1 MTDQNIPENIAIL
14 ELNHFRWITIEQPSK
29 EALQYLKT
37 NFNFHVLDYE
47 DIVATTHR
55 SKIDK
60 YPDYV
65 FMIMLFPLLQHKTHT
80 IHSGEIDFFLGKDYL
95 ITIHRGDVPT
105 FVDMFQL
112 CEASEQARL
121 TYMANSPQYLLY
133 KILQRLFQY
142 CYPILDQIDSDI
154 DKIESNI
161 FSTGQQ
167 SLLQEILV
175 TRHTIAD
182 MRRIIQP
189 HRQTLSRLYRPTTP
203 SEAAD
208 DAGFQLDDKY
218 EDYFDDLRDYTQEI
232 WNQLES
238 FKESIEAL
246 HETNQ
251 SLISYRINEVI
262 RTLTI
267 FSAIMLPAGVVAS
280 LFGMNADFIPFAG
293 VKEDFFIFAGF
304 TFLAMLA
311 TLLYIRRKRL
321 L

>member
-1 MTDQNIPENIAIL
+1 MTNQIIPENVVIL
-14 ELNHFRWITIEQPSK
+14 ELNHFRWINIEQPTK
-29 EALQYLKT
+29 EALHYLKA

-65 FMIMLFPLLQHKTHT
+65 FMILLFPLLIRKTNT
-80 IHSGEIDFFLGKDYL
+80 IQSGEIDFFLGKDFL
-95 ITIHRGDVPT
+95 ITIQRGDIPT

-112 CEASEQARL
+112 CEASEQAQQ

-142 CYPILDQIDSDI
+142 CYPILDQLDSAIDRI
-154 DKIESNI
+154 EEKI
-161 FSTGQQ
+161 FGTRQQ

-175 TRHTIAD
+175 TRHNIAD

-189 HRQTLSRLYRPTTP
+189 HRQTLSRLYKPTSP
-203 SEAAD
+203 SEAE
-208 DAGFQLDDKY
+208 DAGFQLDDKF

-262 RTLTI
+262 KTLTI

-280 LFGMNADFIPFAG
+280 LFGMNANFIPFAG
-293 VKEDFFIFAGF
+293 FPQDFFIFTGF

-311 TLLYIRRKRL
+311 TLVYIRHKRL